1 MLHWQ
6 MILFKYSILGLI
18 IGSSYSTSALATTEV
33 LPESYRKKID
43 IAIMR
48 NAVDRPALLATMTW
62 IRQLA
67 ESTKD
72 PAVIAEL
79 ARLECANADVESK
92 KSKRIAL
99 YNNCFETADKALA
112 GNADE
117 VVALYWKAVAMGK
130 LSEERGILNAQ
141 RMTRPME
148 NLFLRVITLDEHYD
162 NAGGHKA
169 LGRMYFRLPGFPISF
184 GDKKKA
190 IFHLKRA
197 LELYPHDIIARAFY
211 AEALYDMGKK
221 QEALQLAEAIVATP
235 VETEHRFRYSRF
247 IEIARNIVNKSR

>member
-1 MLHWQ
+1 MLRWQ
-6 MILFKYSILGLI
+6 AILFKYSILSLIGL
-18 IGSSYSTSALATTEV
+18 SYSASVLAATGT
-33 LPESYRKKID
+33 LPEGYRKKID
-43 IAIMR
+43 IAVMR

-67 ESTKD
+67 ESTQD

-99 YNNCFETADKALA
+99 YNNCFETAGKALS
-112 GNADE
+112 GNVDE

-130 LSEERGILNAQ
+130 LSEERGIINAQ

-148 NLFLRVITLDEHYD
+148 NLFLRVIALNEHYD

-211 AEALYDMGKK
+211 AEALYEMGQK
-221 QEALQLAEAIVATP
+221 QEAFQLAEAILATP
-235 VETEHRFRYSRF
+235 VEAENSFRYQRF
-247 IEIARNIVNKSR
+247 IEIARNIVNKNR

>member
-1 MLHWQ
+1 MLRWQ
-6 MILFKYSILGLI
+6 VILFKYSILGLI
-18 IGSSYSTSALATTEV
+18 GLSYSASVLAATGT
-33 LPESYRKKID
+33 LPEGYRKKID

-99 YNNCFETADKALA
+99 YNSCLETADKALA

-130 LSEERGILNAQ
+130 LSEEMGILNSL

-148 NLFLRVITLDEHYD
+148 KLFLRVIMLDEHYD

-169 LGRMYFRLPGFPISF
+169 LGRMYYRLPSFPVSF
-184 GDKKKA
+184 GNKEKA
-190 IFHLKRA
+190 LFHLKRA

-211 AEALYDMGKK
+211 ADALYEMGKK
-221 QEALQLAEAIVATP
+221 QEAIRLAEAIVATP
-235 VETEHRFRYSRF
+235 VETENRFRYSRF
-247 IEIARNIVNKSR
+247 IEIARNILSKSR